1 MSAQREQRL
10 DSIQVQE
17 KETLSLA
24 TGLRARAPAVPVN
37 RLRFVEHGQEIGAA
51 HEHQCSSVV

>member
-24 TGLRARAPAVPVN
+24 TGLRARAPASSNEFTQVTTKPNN
-37 RLRFVEHGQEIGAA
+37 RDNVAFQESG
-51 HEHQCSSVV
+51 